1 MGTNSKSSHESYAV
15 SPTVATEGPPVPP
28 NLGAPTPE
36 PVMEIDPAL
45 LESMLIPEY
54 GDEVPLAEQGGAW
67 TKDGE
72 PVFGAQATGDMP
84 AEAPPEEEVETQSAA
99 ATAVDEAGDT
109 PSVSEA
115 VEAEDAAVPASEE
128 AEGPVE
134 GVGGAGPAVQGEV
147 DELVEE
153 EPEDTDP
160 PLTPVPETPPA
171 GVAVG
176 TPILVGGEDFLNS
189 QAALVSYLSPDGPR
203 EVLLAHVSEEAEGKL
218 LDALSVS
225 GTKMVDVQVE
235 ETTKERLALDK
246 KEKLAELVT
255 KATTSVQHKLKT
267 GDAMSEA
274 SIQKHQTALD
284 AVHAVLDKPNL
295 TDDEKAMAQYYLDQ
309 VNTVGGKIQNGGAP
323 MAHFEAHGQ
332 PVTKMVTKQ
341 IPAPADEPEPGTL
354 AAQLRDASRIKASL
368 DEQSGET
375 SWDGKSRSKANGKEY
390 AIDLGDGWSAVYRP
404 YAANDPH
411 STEFSMRGQLE
422 VHAPVGAGHGKQLV
436 DRLEQ
441 LHLVN
446 APMTAAE
453 GEWTYLSNNVTAQSL
468 ANAPGMKAAF
478 AEAKGLEDL
487 QVQEIVHQ
495 RAESLIGLDED
506 ELHYQVK
513 RIQLEAAQKVLPK
526 KVKVLREAVAKATGF
541 GGGDALAASAGYD
554 PTPATSGG
562 WLTWSR
568 FDVTGKTAQVKEAFK
583 GRSLT
588 HSIGGGDMVALFGT
602 GVLAST
608 EKRAVMGIGGGV
620 GMSEQQDKYTG
631 GANSVFLRVSNSPKS
646 GFGGQLIWD
655 DPSVLMRRSD
665 YYAYNGDKY
674 GVSPDKKKASGLT
687 RDPLTIATH
696 GASNNEIM
704 FRDGI
709 DLLGAEAPSRIV
721 CHQAH
726 QRTALLESFKARGI
740 THLGGKPVED
750 VVKTQH

>member
-15 SPTVATEGPPVPP
+15 SPTVSTEAPPAPP
-28 NLGAPTPE
+28 NLSATGPE
-36 PVMEIDPAL
+36 PVSEIDPAL
-45 LESMLIPEY
+45 LASMLMP
-54 GDEVPLAEQGGAW
+54 DFTSEVPLAEQGGVW
-67 TKDGE
+67 TTDGE
-72 PVFGAQATGDMP
+72 PVLGGQAGGEMPPTAAPEEQQQPEAAGAPVDEADEHEVHEP
-84 AEAPPEEEVETQSAA
+84 AEEEVAA
-99 ATAVDEAGDT
+99 LT
-109 PSVSEA
+109 PA
-115 VEAEDAAVPASEE
+115 AEEE
-128 AEGPVE
+128 AEGTA
-134 GVGGAGPAVQGEV
+134 GAGPAFEEETE
-147 DELVEE
+147 DEPAE
-153 EPEDTDP
+153 EPEDVDP
-160 PLTPVPETPPA
+160 PLTPVPDAPVA
-171 GVAVG
+171 GAALG

-235 ETTKERLALDK
+235 EETKERLALDK
-246 KEKLAELVT
+246 KAKLAELVT
-255 KATTSVQHKLKT
+255 AATTSVQHKLK
-267 GDAMSEA
+267 GGGPMSEA
-274 SIQKHQTALD
+274 SIQKHQKALD
-284 AVHAVLDKPNL
+284 AVNAVLASPNL

-309 VNTVGGKIQNGGAP
+309 VNTVGEKIQNGGAP
-323 MAHFEAHGQ
+323 MAHFDAHGL
-332 PVTKMVTKQ
+332 PVTKTVTKQ

-354 AAQLRDASRIKASL
+354 TAQLRDASRIKASL
-368 DEQSGET
+368 DGESGES

-453 GEWTYLSNNVTAQSL
+453 GEWTYLSNNVTAQNL
-468 ANAPGMKAAF
+468 ATAPGMKAAF
-478 AEAKGLEDL
+478 EEAKGLEDL

-495 RAESLIGLDED
+495 RAESLIGLGED

-541 GGGDALAASAGYD
+541 DSGDALAASSGYD

-568 FDVTGKTAQVKEAFK
+568 FDVTGKTAQIKEAYK

-588 HSIGGGDMVALFGT
+588 HSIGSGDMVALFGT

-620 GMSEQQDKYTG
+620 GMSEQADKYTG
-631 GANSVFLRVSNSPKS
+631 GANSVFLRVSSTPGS
-646 GFGGQLIWD
+646 GYGGQLIWD

-687 RDPLTIATH
+687 RDPLKIATH
-696 GASNNEIM
+696 NASNNEIM

-709 DLLGAEAPSRIV
+709 DLLGKEAPSRIV
-721 CHQAH
+721 CHYAH

-750 VVKTQH
+750 VVKSNH

>member
-15 SPTVATEGPPVPP
+15 SPTVSTEAPPTPP
-28 NLGAPTPE
+28 DLGASAPK

-45 LESMLIPEY
+45 LESMLLPDS
-54 GDEVPLAEQGGAW
+54 GSEVPLTEKGGALPAEGESASEALAADEMPAAEQAEAGV
-67 TKDGE
+67 
-72 PVFGAQATGDMP
+72 PVAATGETEGLAP
-84 AEAPPEEEVETQSAA
+84 EAEEADEAKEVASAA
-99 ATAVDEAGDT
+99 AETEN
-109 PSVSEA
+109 
-115 VEAEDAAVPASEE
+115 AEGTEGADAAA
-128 AEGPVE
+128 
-134 GVGGAGPAVQGEV
+134 QGEV
-147 DELVEE
+147 ESVEE
-153 EPEDTDP
+153 EPEETDP

-203 EVLLAHVSEEAEGKL
+203 EVLLAHVSEDAESKL

-225 GTKMVDVQVE
+225 GTKMVNVQVE
-235 ETTKERLALDK
+235 EQVKERLELDK
-246 KEKLAELVT
+246 KAQLAELVT
-255 KATTSVQHKLKT
+255 AATTSVQHKLK
-267 GDAMSEA
+267 GGEPMSEA
-274 SIQKHQTALD
+274 SIQKHQKALD
-284 AVHAVLDKPNL
+284 AVNTVLASPGL
-295 TDDEKAMAQYYLDQ
+295 TDDEKDMAQYYLDQ
-309 VNTVGGKIQNGGAP
+309 VDTVGEKIQNGGAP
-323 MAHFEAHGQ
+323 MAHFDPHGQ
-332 PVTKMVTKQ
+332 SVTKTVTKQ

-354 AAQLRDASRIKASL
+354 AAQLRDASRIKATL
-368 DEQSGET
+368 DAQSGET

-390 AIDLGDGWSAVYRP
+390 AIDLGEGWSAVYRP

-422 VHAPVGAGHGKQLV
+422 VHAPVGAGHGKQIV

-453 GEWTYLSNNVTAQSL
+453 GEWTYLSNNVTAQNL
-468 ANAPGMKAAF
+468 TGAPGMKAAF

-495 RAESLIGLDED
+495 RAESLIGLGED

-541 GGGDALAASAGYD
+541 AGGDELAASAGYD

-568 FDVTGKTAQVKEAFK
+568 FDVTGKSAQIKEAFK

-588 HSIGGGDMVALFGT
+588 HSIGSGDMVALFGT

-608 EKRAVMGIGGGV
+608 EKRAVMGIGSGV

-631 GANSVFLRVSNSPKS
+631 GANSVFIRVASTPKS
-646 GFGGQLIWD
+646 GHGGQLIWD

-674 GVSPDKKKASGLT
+674 GVSPDKKKSAGLT
-687 RDPLTIATH
+687 RDPLKIATH

-704 FRDGI
+704 FRDGL
-709 DLLGAEAPSRIV
+709 DLLGSEAPSRIV
-721 CHQAH
+721 CNYAH
-726 QRTALLESFKARGI
+726 QRTALLASFKARGI

-750 VVKTQH
+750 VVKSSH